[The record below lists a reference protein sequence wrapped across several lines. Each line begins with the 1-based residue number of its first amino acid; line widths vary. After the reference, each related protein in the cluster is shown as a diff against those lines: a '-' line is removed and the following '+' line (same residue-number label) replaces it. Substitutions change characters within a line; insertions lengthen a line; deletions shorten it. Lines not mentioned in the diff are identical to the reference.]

1 MELTSSQLLALPQA
15 KVWDALND
23 PAVLKAC
30 IPGCETVDKQ
40 SDTHYEVA
48 IMAAV
53 GPVKA
58 RFKGKMELA
67 DLDPPRGY
75 TIKFDGQGGA
85 AGFGKGE
92 ARVTLEPEG
101 AGTRLSYT
109 AKAQI
114 GGKLAQVGS
123 RLVDGVARKMAD
135 EFFVRFAQTVA
146 PPEAAAAPAD
156 NVAAAAPGGTAG
168 SQAVASAS
176 PAARPPMPSWVWLA
190 AAAVAAALVVLWRH

>member
-101 AGTRLSYT
+101 TGTRLSYT

-146 PPEAAAAPAD
+146 PPEAAAATAD
-156 NVAAAAPGGTAG
+156 SVAAEALGSAAAGGAVPALPAG
-168 SQAVASAS
+168 
-176 PAARPPMPSWVWLA
+176 RPPIPPWVWLA
-190 AAAVAAALVVLWRH
+190 AAAIVAALVVLWRH

>member
-40 SDTHYEVA
+40 SDTQYEVA

-101 AGTRLSYT
+101 TGTRLSYT

-146 PPEAAAAPAD
+146 PPEAAFSPA
-156 NVAAAAPGGTAG
+156 GGTASAAGDAGPAPVG
-168 SQAVASAS
+168 SAPPPSAG
-176 PAARPPMPSWVWLA
+176 RPPIPSWVWLA
-190 AAAVAAALVVLWRH
+190 AAAIAAALVVLWRH

>member
-1 MELTSSQLLALPQA
+1 MELTSSQILALPQQ
-15 KVWDALND
+15 KVWEALND
-23 PAVLKAC
+23 PDVLKAC
-30 IPGCETVDKQ
+30 IPGCESVEKT
-40 SDTHYEVA
+40 SDTHYEVS
-48 IMAAV
+48 IMASV

-67 DLDPPRGY
+67 DMEPPRAY

-101 AGTRLSYT
+101 SGTRLHYT
-109 AKAQI
+109 ATAQI

-135 EFFVRFAQTVA
+135 EFFERFAANVA
-146 PPEAAAAPAD
+146 PPGAPATE
-156 NVAAAAPGGTAG
+156 ASAPGAAVSATA
-168 SQAVASAS
+168 
-176 PAARPPMPSWVWLA
+176 PAAGPVSGGARPPMPTWVWIA
-190 AAAVAAALVVLWRH
+190 AAAIAIALYILLRH